1 MWQFWLILA
10 GIFFIAEII
19 TVGFLVFWLGVGALL
34 TALVSIFTDNVI
46 IQTTV
51 FVISSSILIF
61 CTRTLAKKL
70 SNEDTKITN
79 AYSIIGQTGIVT
91 KDIFENEVGQIK
103 VGSEVWT
110 ANSNIA
116 ITKGTQVRIIS
127 IDGVKAIVEPI
138 LVEAIK

>member
-1 MWQFWLILA
+1 MQK
-10 GIFFIAEII
+10 
-19 TVGFLVFWLGVGALL
+19 
-34 TALVSIFTDNVI
+34 N
-46 IQTTV
+46 
-51 FVISSSILIF
+51 
-61 CTRTLAKKL
+61 
-70 SNEDTKITN
+70 
-79 AYSIIGQTGIVT
+79 SIIGQTGIVT

>member
-34 TALVSIFTDNVI
+34 TTLVSFITDNII
-46 IQTTV
+46 IQTSV
-51 FVISSSILIF
+51 FVISSTALLF
-61 CTRTLAKKL
+61 CTRKLSKKL
-70 SNEDTKITN
+70 SSKDTTKTN

-91 KDIFENEVGQIK
+91 KDILENEVGQIK

-110 ANSNIA
+110 ANSSSVIA
-116 ITKGTQVRIIS
+116 KGTQVKITNIE
-127 IDGVKAIVEPI
+127 GVKAIVEPI
-138 LVEAIK
+138 LITSIK